1 MVSVYSNGYSCL
13 CITFFIYLRA
23 YVFDIRYDNVLVCAN
38 TKKII
43 CISTIIIMVF
53 MNLRRYR
60 RWKRKMRIQNVVKV
74 REKSD
79 RNSRRI
85 LHCTD
90 DEITDST
97 LSDERE
103 KNG

>member
-38 TKKII
+38 TIV
-43 CISTIIIMVF
+43 IMVF